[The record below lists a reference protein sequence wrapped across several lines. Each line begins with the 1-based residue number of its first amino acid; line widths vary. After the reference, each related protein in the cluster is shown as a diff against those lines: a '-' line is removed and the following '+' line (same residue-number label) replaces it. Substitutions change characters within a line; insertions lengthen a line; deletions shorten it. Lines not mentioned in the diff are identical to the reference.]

1 MIAPTSGSLA
11 CEPHWDHVLG
21 YWGASWIH
29 YSFQLALGRGKSVVA
44 ILFSKETRWIS
55 RLAALC
61 PKIVAEKLSRPVRV
75 APWACDDSANE
86 CQGCFTA
93 EVDMMASEIL
103 NESRW
108 GSQPTTS
115 REAERFEPG
124 VLRVPVELIMKIIEL
139 MDFRSVLSLIRANKR
154 FKEIYD
160 GNRGHILLSILE
172 TELSPLGEALQ
183 IVTFKPEDIDVPLGP
198 CLRRRIYHKNKLV
211 CEGESL
217 QAGEDDHVLLPPAV
231 LDEEHFDRLLRLFQT
246 VKAWEQLFP
255 RYRFQPASDCRE
267 LHPCESK
274 RLRAAL
280 YRWMSFAQFFHGDLP
295 RPNNFVPQHGST
307 DIRCKRLRLLSD
319 HELHELDDLWETV
332 QSMVRGEICPSTEA
346 VLKEMVRCQS
356 TLFKFRADTN
366 QTQEYSISREEAER
380 IGFGTSRLSLVRAAF
395 SWSDSTFVDFDTN
408 VNSAIVDTF
417 LKLSP
422 AEILGF
428 ATNKSTYTRDRL
440 VREVRLAHPSI
451 LLDRQSLGH
460 ALAVVKDERV
470 EDNDA
475 RPLVSCHKAFKD
487 VKDGDS
493 GGILDFHLWD
503 KEIRGDWSQQGQ
515 RALSWS
521 AQEEPDLGIRVVMN
535 RGRLEP

>member
-1 MIAPTSGSLA
+1 MA
-11 CEPHWDHVLG
+11 CE
-21 YWGASWIH
+21 
-29 YSFQLALGRGKSVVA
+29 
-44 ILFSKETRWIS
+44 ILEES
-55 RLAALC
+55 LC
-61 PKIVAEKLSRPVRV
+61 
-75 APWACDDSANE
+75 
-86 CQGCFTA
+86 
-93 EVDMMASEIL
+93 
-103 NESRW
+103 
-108 GSQPTTS
+108 GSQLSTS

-139 MDFRSVLSLIRANKR
+139 MDFRSVLSLIRVNKR

-172 TELSPLGEALQ
+172 TELSPFGEALQ

-217 QAGEDDHVLLPPAV
+217 QPGEDDHVLLPPAG
-231 LDEEHFDRLLRLFQT
+231 LDNEHFERLLRLFET

-267 LHPCESK
+267 LHPCEAK

-280 YRWMSFAQFFHGDLP
+280 YRWMSYAQFFHGDLP
-295 RPNNFVPQHGST
+295 RPNNFVPQQRST

-332 QSMVRGEICPSTEA
+332 HCMVRGEICPSTEA
-346 VLKEMVRCQS
+346 VLKEM
-356 TLFKFRADTN
+356 D
-366 QTQEYSISREEAER
+366 YSISREEAER

-408 VNSAIVDTF
+408 ANSAIVDTF

-422 AEILGF
+422 AEILSF

-440 VREVRLAHPSI
+440 VREVCLAHPSI

-460 ALAVVKDERV
+460 ALSVVKDERD
-470 EDNDA
+470 EDDDA
-475 RPLVSCHKAFKD
+475 EPAVSCLKAFKD
-487 VKDGDS
+487 LKNGDS
-493 GGILDFHLWD
+493 GGILDFRFRD
-503 KEIRGDWSQQGQ
+503 EEIRGDWSREGQ

-521 AQEEPDLGIRVVMN
+521 VQEEADFGIRVVMN

>member
-1 MIAPTSGSLA
+1 M
-11 CEPHWDHVLG
+11 
-21 YWGASWIH
+21 
-29 YSFQLALGRGKSVVA
+29 VV
-44 ILFSKETRWIS
+44 
-55 RLAALC
+55 
-61 PKIVAEKLSRPVRV
+61 
-75 APWACDDSANE
+75 
-86 CQGCFTA
+86 
-93 EVDMMASEIL
+93 EIL
-103 NESRW
+103 NESSR
-108 GSQPTTS
+108 GAQPPAS
-115 REAERFEPG
+115 DEAGRFEPG

-139 MDFRSVLSLIRANKR
+139 MDLRSVLSLVRANKR

-160 GNRGHILLSILE
+160 GNRGHILLSLLE
-172 TELSPLGEALQ
+172 TELSPFDEALQ
-183 IVTFKPEDIDVPLGP
+183 IITFKPEDIDVPLGP

-217 QAGEDDHVLLPPAV
+217 RPGDDDHVLLPPAV
-231 LDEEHFDRLLRLFQT
+231 LDDEHFERLLRLFET
-246 VKAWEQLFP
+246 VKTWEQLFP

-267 LHPCESK
+267 LHPSESK

-280 YRWMSFAQFFHGDLP
+280 YSWMSYAQFFHGDLP
-295 RPNNFVPQHGST
+295 RPNNFVPQQGST

-332 QSMVRGEICPSTEA
+332 QCMVRGEICPSTEA
-346 VLKEMVRCQS
+346 VLKEMVSRWS
-356 TLFKFRADTN
+356 TSSTSRAGTN
-366 QTQEYSISREEAER
+366 QSQDYSISREEAER

-395 SWSDSTFVDFDTN
+395 SWNDSTFVDFDTN

-422 AEILGF
+422 AEIMGF

-440 VREVRLAHPSI
+440 VREVRLSHPSI

-460 ALAVVKDERV
+460 ALSVVKDERLEV
-470 EDNDA
+470 HDVA
-475 RPLVSCHKAFKD
+475 PSLSCHKAFND
-487 VKDGDS
+487 VKNGDS

-503 KEIRGDWSQQGQ
+503 KDIRGDWSREGQ
-515 RALSWS
+515 RALGWS

>member
-1 MIAPTSGSLA
+1 MA
-11 CEPHWDHVLG
+11 CE
-21 YWGASWIH
+21 
-29 YSFQLALGRGKSVVA
+29 
-44 ILFSKETRWIS
+44 ILEES
-55 RLAALC
+55 LC
-61 PKIVAEKLSRPVRV
+61 
-75 APWACDDSANE
+75 
-86 CQGCFTA
+86 
-93 EVDMMASEIL
+93 
-103 NESRW
+103 
-108 GSQPTTS
+108 GSQLSTS

-139 MDFRSVLSLIRANKR
+139 MDFRSVLSLIRVNKR

-172 TELSPLGEALQ
+172 TELSPFGEALQ

-217 QAGEDDHVLLPPAV
+217 QPGEDDHVLLPPAG
-231 LDEEHFDRLLRLFQT
+231 LDNEHFERLLRLFKT
-246 VKAWEQLFP
+246 VKAWEQIFP
-255 RYRFQPASDCRE
+255 RYRFQPAPDCRE
-267 LHPCESK
+267 LHPCEAK

-280 YRWMSFAQFFHGDLP
+280 YRWMSYAQFFHGDLP
-295 RPNNFVPQHGST
+295 RPNNFVPQQRST

-332 QSMVRGEICPSTEA
+332 HCMVRGEICPSTEA
-346 VLKEMVRCQS
+346 VLKEM
-356 TLFKFRADTN
+356 D
-366 QTQEYSISREEAER
+366 YSISREEAER

-422 AEILGF
+422 AEILSF

-440 VREVRLAHPSI
+440 VREVCLAHPSI

-460 ALAVVKDERV
+460 ALSVVKDERD
-470 EDNDA
+470 EDDDA
-475 RPLVSCHKAFKD
+475 EPAVSCLKAFKD
-487 VKDGDS
+487 LKNGDS
-493 GGILDFHLWD
+493 GGILDFRFRD
-503 KEIRGDWSQQGQ
+503 EEIRGDWSREGQ

-521 AQEEPDLGIRVVMN
+521 VQEEADFGIRVVMN

>member
-1 MIAPTSGSLA
+1 MVKVGI
-11 CEPHWDHVLG
+11 
-21 YWGASWIH
+21 
-29 YSFQLALGRGKSVVA
+29 
-44 ILFSKETRWIS
+44 
-55 RLAALC
+55 
-61 PKIVAEKLSRPVRV
+61 
-75 APWACDDSANE
+75 
-86 CQGCFTA
+86 
-93 EVDMMASEIL
+93 MAFEIL
-103 NESRW
+103 DESLL
-108 GSQPTTS
+108 GSQLSTS

-124 VLRVPVELIMKIIEL
+124 VLRVPVELIIKIIEL
-139 MDFRSVLSLIRANKR
+139 MDFRSVLSLIRVNKR

-172 TELSPLGEALQ
+172 TELSPFGEALQ
-183 IVTFKPEDIDVPLGP
+183 IVTFKSEDIDVPLGP

-211 CEGESL
+211 CKGESL
-217 QAGEDDHVLLPPAV
+217 QPGEDDHVLLPPVV
-231 LDEEHFDRLLRLFQT
+231 LDNEHFERLLRLFKT

-267 LHPCESK
+267 LHPSEAK

-280 YRWMSFAQFFHGDLP
+280 YRWTSYAQFFHGDLP
-295 RPNNFVPQHGST
+295 RPNNFVPQQGST

-332 QSMVRGEICPSTEA
+332 QCMVRGEICPSTEA
-346 VLKEMVRCQS
+346 VLKEM
-356 TLFKFRADTN
+356 D
-366 QTQEYSISREEAER
+366 YSISREEAER

-422 AEILGF
+422 AEILSF

-440 VREVRLAHPSI
+440 VREVCLAHPSI

-460 ALAVVKDERV
+460 ALSVVKDERD
-470 EDNDA
+470 EDNDDEPA
-475 RPLVSCHKAFKD
+475 VSCLKAFKD
-487 VKDGDS
+487 VKNGDS
-493 GGILDFHLWD
+493 GGILDFRFWD
-503 KEIRGDWSQQGQ
+503 KEIRGDWSWEGQ

-521 AQEEPDLGIRVVMN
+521 VQEEPDLGIRVVMN